1 MNRGGQFWIG
11 TVAVFGTRT
20 AGLILAAGTTFL
32 LAHTLGPK
40 DLGGYYLLVLV
51 PTSMLALVSFGLP
64 AAITYASGRGD
75 DLDRLRTAALVLGL
89 GLPLVVA
96 LALLP
101 LAPLLG
107 TTVLAAAPISLLP
120 ITVVAVPG
128 IFVLA
133 FSNSIILGRQ
143 RLRRYNS
150 LLLGQA
156 AALFAGQFAVVGI
169 GHAGLIGA
177 LWTYVVVTT
186 AMALLAAISVAR
198 LAPFRLRWDPA
209 VARGVLTYGIQLQP
223 ASLAGFFSYRADVF
237 LISFF
242 LRDAAALGVYGVA
255 VSIAELCFYIPD
267 AVSTVLFPRVAASDR
282 AAAASFV
289 PIVARVTVLLTIVA
303 AAMLAIGV
311 AVVFPVVLPAFSASL
326 EPAVILLPGIVGL
339 SASKVLS
346 GYLSGIGRPG
356 PISAIASASLLVN
369 LAANLLLIPTI
380 GINGAAAASLLSYAL
395 NGVAMIII
403 SSRQAGAPIRDMI
416 RVRGSDIELVKSMV
430 LGRAGRAVG

>member
-1 MNRGGQFWIG
+1 MSRGGQFWIG

-20 AGLILAAGTTFL
+20 MGLVLAAGTTFL
-32 LAHTLGPK
+32 LAHALGPK
-40 DLGGYYLLVLV
+40 DLGAYYLLVLI
-51 PTSMLALVSFGLP
+51 PSSMLALVSFGLP

-75 DLDRLRTAALVLGL
+75 DLNQLRTAALVLGL

-96 LALLP
+96 LVVLP
-101 LAPLLG
+101 FAPLLA
-107 TTVLAAAPISLLP
+107 TSVLAAAPISMLP
-120 ITVVAVPG
+120 IALIALPG
-128 IFVLA
+128 VFVLA

-143 RLRRYNS
+143 RLRRYIS

-156 AALFAGQFAVVGI
+156 AALFIGQLVVVGI
-169 GHAGLIGA
+169 GHGGLVGA
-177 LWTYVVVTT
+177 LWTYVAVTT

-198 LAPFRLRWDPA
+198 LAPFRLQWDPS
-209 VARGVLTYGIQLQP
+209 VARGLLSYGIRLQP

-242 LRDAAALGVYGVA
+242 LRDSAALGVYSLA

-267 AVSTVLFPRVAASDR
+267 AVSTVLFPRVAASER
-282 AAAASFV
+282 SAAAAYV
-289 PIVARVTVLLTIVA
+289 PIVSRITLLLTLVA
-303 AAMLAIGV
+303 AALLAIGV
-311 AVVFPVVLPAFSASL
+311 AVVFPIVLPAFSASL
-326 EPAVILLPGIVGL
+326 VPAVILLPGIVGL

-369 LAANLLLIPTI
+369 LVANLALIPTI
-380 GINGAAAASLLSYAL
+380 GINGAAAASLLSYGL

-403 SSRQAGAPIRDMI
+403 SSRQAGVPMRDMVL
-416 RVRGSDIELVKSMV
+416 VRGSDVDLVRAMI
-430 LGRAGRAVG
+430 RAPAGRPAR